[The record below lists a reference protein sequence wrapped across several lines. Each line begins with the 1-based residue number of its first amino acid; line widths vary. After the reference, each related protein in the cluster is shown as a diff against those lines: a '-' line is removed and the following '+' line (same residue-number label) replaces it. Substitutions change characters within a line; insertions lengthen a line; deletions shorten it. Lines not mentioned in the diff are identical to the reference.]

1 MFWAAVIFC
10 NVGREV
16 SVANIQYHYRL
27 CHVCRMFTKKQQP
40 KPKLSLRKVV
50 DDARKQAVREKL
62 TSNSS
67 DASLPPAV
75 PDADGK
81 PKAMDNGE
89 EPADVSELATHAQ
102 WHSLTRTAAYMLNA
116 VSCQRTHLSVLFHCS
131 STCTITWIVPI
142 LAKRNSM
149 AQTNAYST
157 CT

>member
-1 MFWAAVIFC
+1 
-10 NVGREV
+10 
-16 SVANIQYHYRL
+16 
-27 CHVCRMFTKKQQP
+27 MFTKKQQP

-102 WHSLTRTAAYMLNA
+102 WHSLTRTTAYMRMLLA
-116 VSCQRTHLSVLFHCS
+116 ASERIFLFCS
-131 STCTITWIVPI
+131 IAGVHVQS
-142 LAKRNSM
+142 
-149 AQTNAYST
+149 YSHR
-157 CT
+157 

>member
-1 MFWAAVIFC
+1 
-10 NVGREV
+10 
-16 SVANIQYHYRL
+16 
-27 CHVCRMFTKKQQP
+27 MFTKKQQP

-89 EPADVSELATHAQ
+89 EPADVSELAAHAQ
-102 WHSLTRTAAYMLNA
+102 
-116 VSCQRTHLSVLFHCS
+116 
-131 STCTITWIVPI
+131 
-142 LAKRNSM
+142 
-149 AQTNAYST
+149 
-157 CT
+157 